1 MENNINKINW
11 FPGHMKKA
19 TDEIKHKIT
28 DVDLIIEILDARAI
42 NVSSNPELLKIANGK
57 PILKVALKHDLSD
70 ISTNTGDITN
80 LIIGSIKH
88 LEFKK
93 IILKKIYEIL
103 DAKIQR
109 LKNKGVQ
116 NPQFLIMVV
125 GIPNVGKSSFINFL
139 APKNSLK
146 VQNRAGVTKNQTTR
160 KINEYLFLIDTPGVL
175 VKNIVSIEEGYQL
188 AIINCINKDILP
200 MHDVI
205 KYCYEYLYA
214 NYCSQLSKYFNFK
227 ITDDFVCFIDSLCE
241 NYKFKLTGNEFD
253 YDRAYETLF
262 NLISNGHVAKIH
274 F

>member
-1 MENNINKINW
+1 MENNVNKINW

-19 TDEIKHKIT
+19 TDEIKNKIN

-42 NVSSNPELLKIANGK
+42 QISSNPDLLKIANGK
-57 PILKVALKHDLSD
+57 PILKVALKYDLSD
-70 ISTNTGDITN
+70 ISSSTDNASN
-80 LIIGSIKH
+80 LIIGSIKN

-93 IILKKIYEIL
+93 IILKKIYQIL
-103 DAKIQR
+103 DSKIQR

-160 KINEYLFLIDTPGVL
+160 KINDYLFLIDTPGVL
-175 VKNIVSIEEGYQL
+175 IKKINSINEGYQL

-205 KYCYEYLYA
+205 KYSFEYLYN
-214 NYCSQLSKYFNFK
+214 NYHSCLLKYFNF
-227 ITDDFVCFIDSLCE
+227 TVNDNFADFIDKLCE
-241 NYKFKLTGNEFD
+241 NYKFKLTHNEYD

-262 NLISNGHVAKIH
+262 NLISNGNIAKIH